1 MSATTRE
8 TVVTADPALPTIEM
22 VREFD
27 APVEKVYR
35 AFTDPELAA
44 RWLGPHAATTEIHHW
59 DLRRGGSWRY
69 SCDLPGMP
77 CAFFG
82 SFHDVVPNERI
93 TQTFT
98 FGGFPEGVSLETT
111 WFEAAGDGRTRVRT
125 LSVVDSIE
133 ARDAMIFSGMEG
145 GVREGYEKMDALLE
159 TL

>member
-22 VREFD
+22 GRE
-27 APVEKVYR
+27 
-35 AFTDPELAA
+35 
-44 RWLGPHAATTEIHHW
+44 
-59 DLRRGGSWRY
+59 
-69 SCDLPGMP
+69 
-77 CAFFG
+77 
-82 SFHDVVPNERI
+82 FHDVVPNERI

-98 FGGFPEGVSLETT
+98 FEGFPEGVSLETT